1 MGESTDS
8 GSKRNLRIA
17 VLYICTG
24 KYSMFWNDFYTSSNR
39 YFNIGAERHYFVF
52 TDSKEI
58 EGKDVTVIYREHAGF
73 PMDSLLRFEMFLSI
87 EVKLAEYD
95 FVFFFNSNMVFA
107 REVNGEIMPTEGKDL
122 VGVLHPGLFRR
133 SSLWYPYERNK
144 LSMAYVE
151 RNNIVMR
158 YFMGSLIG
166 GTSKAFLE
174 LCRTCAEWIAEDFRN
189 EIIAIFHDESHLNK
203 YFATRDILI
212 LDPGYAY
219 PEGWIL
225 PFQKKIMIVDK
236 VKQGGIFFSK
246 QSGKSLF
253 KRMQCFTRRL
263 VSGLF
268 WYIRI

>member
-1 MGESTDS
+1 MVVSTNT
-8 GSKRNLRIA
+8 GSKKKPRIA

-24 KYSMFWNDFYTSSNR
+24 KYSMFWNDFYTSSSR
-39 YFNIGAERHYFVF
+39 YFNIGAERHYYVF

-58 EGKDVTVIYREHAGF
+58 EGEDVTVIYRKYAGF

-87 EVKLAEYD
+87 AANLADYD
-95 FVFFFNSNMVFA
+95 FVYFFNSNMVFTQKV
-107 REVNGEIMPTEGKDL
+107 EDEIIPPAGKDL

-133 SSLWYPYERNK
+133 SSFWYPYERNK
-144 LSMAYVE
+144 LSMAYIE
-151 RNNIVMR
+151 RNNIRMR

-174 LCRTCAEWIAEDFRN
+174 LCRTCAEWINTDLKSN
-189 EIIAIFHDESHLNK
+189 IIAIFHDESHLNR
-203 YFATRDILI
+203 YFALRVVHE

-225 PFQKKIMIVDK
+225 PFQMKIMIVDK
-236 VKQGGIFFSK
+236 VKQGGRFFSK
-246 QSGKSLF
+246 HPDKSLL
-253 KRMQCFTRRL
+253 KRMQCFTRRF
-263 VSGLF
+263 VSGLV